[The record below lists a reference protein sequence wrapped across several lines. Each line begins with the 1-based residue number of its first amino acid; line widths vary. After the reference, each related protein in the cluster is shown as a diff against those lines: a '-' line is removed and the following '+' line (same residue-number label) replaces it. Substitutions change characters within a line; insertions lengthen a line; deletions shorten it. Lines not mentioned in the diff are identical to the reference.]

1 MASRRQ
7 RQWRRDLF
15 LVQAG
20 EAPPYR
26 AIEMEIGK
34 ELRARYEP
42 PAGELP
48 LKLLA
53 LLMQMNGKHDSPER
67 R

>member
-7 RQWRRDLF
+7 QQWRRDLF
-15 LVQAG
+15 FLQGG

-34 ELRARYEP
+34 ELRGRYEP
-42 PAGELP
+42 PRELP
-48 LKLLA
+48 HKLLA
-53 LLMQMNGKHDSPER
+53 LLMQMNGNQDGPER

>member
-7 RQWRRDLF
+7 QLQRRDLQF
-15 LVQAG
+15 PPAG

-34 ELRARYEP
+34 ELRGRYEP
-42 PAGELP
+42 PRELP
-48 LKLLA
+48 HKLLA
-53 LLMQMNGKHDSPER
+53 LLMQMNGHHNGPER